1 MTKEIDLCLAE
12 GIIKKY
18 TGGVSDLIAILQD
31 VQQAYGYIPEP
42 VLYFI
47 AERMNIYPS
56 HIFGVI
62 TFYSQ
67 FKLKPAGKYIVKVC
81 VGTACHVKGSERVSK
96 EIHGL
101 LKVKVGGTT
110 DDGRFTFEEVAC
122 VGACAQAPMVI
133 VGGDEY
139 GKVTHGE
146 VKKVIKKYQKP

>member
-1 MTKEIDLCLAE
+1 M
-12 GIIKKY
+12 
-18 TGGVSDLIAILQD
+18 LQD
-31 VQQAYGYIPEP
+31 VQEAYGYIPEP

-96 EIHGL
+96 ELHEL
-101 LKVKVGGTT
+101 LKVKVGDTT

-122 VGACAQAPMVI
+122 RRMRAGADGDCRKRRVWKGCARR
-133 VGGDEY
+133 
-139 GKVTHGE
+139 GKEGNKE
-146 VKKVIKKYQKP
+146 VSEISRGVVFKIPLNPPFSKGKLSLY